1 MQQML
6 ESRRAKLRRIAESAV
21 RPTPRPLVRVERQRR
36 AKPARLIAYDLET
49 SRIQPGTPRPLYIT
63 AFSQALNLS
72 LAMPIRDLAHLRQIV
87 ETYFLTDELAGSMFV
102 AWNGN
107 RFDAFFIAVSMLDA
121 DEWIIR
127 PYLTRSN
134 TLRGMRIIRRSDLG
148 NRNAPAW
155 EFVDGIAMLGLVG
168 TPLAKFLANFAPD
181 HAKLVGVVDF
191 DKEEFDPGN
200 PAHCEYAMRDSVGL
214 WHGMTRAQ
222 SILIDRFNE
231 PLRATMG
238 ASCIRIL
245 KANIP
250 RGVTV
255 YPLSDEHRAI
265 VRNYVMRGGYCYC
278 VRRYHGP
285 VWKYDLNQAYAAAMR
300 EARLPQGRAMSVIAP
315 PIGLPWIARLV
326 ATHPS
331 NRVPFYYRTEVDGRL
346 KSTFSDREI
355 SETWLTSIE
364 IEQLQ
369 REGWRIDFREI
380 IAFEGSFTLQEYV
393 DKLEVMRKTC
403 EGGPSGA
410 IGTMVKC
417 VGNHS
422 YGKTLEELDPVEY
435 VFARECPDGFEPF
448 YNESDLLP
456 VEHLWFRPL
465 ARTLPDGTQETDERA
480 KDYHQPHIGAFITAH
495 VRMVVRRAALLDP
508 GAWIYADTDCVI
520 FTRDVTAL
528 LDIDPAR
535 YGAWKIEE
543 SGTVYRVIAKK
554 VYAEDDA
561 APKKRSAKG
570 LNPKRLTGDDF
581 AEWYEGRPPV
591 QEQTQGNNFVS
602 VMRGAEMYRRQ
613 VRRGTAVEATK

>member
-1 MQQML
+1 M
-6 ESRRAKLRRIAESAV
+6 ERKRA
-21 RPTPRPLVRVERQRR
+21 
-36 AKPARLIAYDLET
+36 AKPARLIAYDIET
-49 SRIQPGTPRPLYIT
+49 TRIEPGTPRPLYLT
-63 AFSQALNLS
+63 AYSEALGLS
-72 LAMPIRDLAHLRQIV
+72 IATPIRDMRHLRTII
-87 ETYFLTDELAGSMFV
+87 ETEFLTDELKGSMFV

-107 RFDAFFIAVSMLDA
+107 RFDAFFIAVALLDS

-134 TLRGMRIIRRSDLG
+134 TLRGMRVMRKADANVRG
-148 NRNAPAW
+148 APSW

-181 HAKLVGVVDF
+181 HAKLVGVIDF
-191 DKEEFDPGN
+191 EKQEFDAAN

-214 WHGMTRAQ
+214 WHGITRAQ
-222 SILIDRFNE
+222 AILLQRFNE

-238 ASCIRIL
+238 AACIRIL
-245 KANIP
+245 KAHIP

-255 YPLSDEHRAI
+255 HPLSDEHRAI
-265 VRNYVMRGGYCYC
+265 VRQFVMRGGYCYC

-300 EARLPQGRAMSVIAP
+300 EALLPAGRAIELVEP
-315 PIGLPWIARLV
+315 PIGAIPWIARLT
-326 ATHPS
+326 AEHPT
-331 NRVPFYYRTEVDGRL
+331 NRVPFYYRTVIDGRL
-346 KSTFSDREI
+346 KSTFSDRRI
-355 SETWLTSIE
+355 DETWLTSIE
-364 IEQLQ
+364 IDQLK
-369 REGWRIDFREI
+369 REGWRIRI
-380 IAFEGSFTLQEYV
+380 AQVIAFDAGFNLQEYV

-410 IGTMVKC
+410 IGTMIKC

-435 VFARECPDGFEPF
+435 IFAKDCPDGFEPF
-448 YNESDLLP
+448 YNDSDLLP

-465 ARTLPDGTQETDERA
+465 YRELDDGTQETDERA
-480 KDYHQPHIGAFITAH
+480 KDYHQPHVGAFITAH
-495 VRMVVRRAALLDP
+495 VRMVVRRAALIDP
-508 GAWIYADTDCVI
+508 TAWVYADTDCVI
-520 FTRDVTAL
+520 FNRDVTAS

-543 SGTVYRVIAKK
+543 SGTVYRIIAKK
-554 VYAEDDA
+554 VYAEDSP

-570 LNPKRLTGDDF
+570 INPKRLTGEDF
-581 AEWYEGRPPV
+581 ERWYEGTPPV

-602 VMRGAEMYRRQ
+602 VMRGAEMYRSQ
-613 VRRGTAVEATK
+613 IRRGTAIEGTK

>member
-1 MQQML
+1 ML
-6 ESRRAKLRRIAESAV
+6 ESRREKLRRIASAAV
-21 RPTPRPLVRVERQRR
+21 RPKPRSLSRVER
-36 AKPARLIAYDLET
+36 AKRPKAARLIAYDLET
-49 SRIQPGTPRPLYIT
+49 SRIEPGTPRPLYIT
-63 AFSQALNLS
+63 AFSAALGFTLE
-72 LAMPIRDLAHLRQIV
+72 MPIRDMAHLRQIV

-107 RFDAFFIAVSMLDA
+107 RFDAFFVAVSLLDA
-121 DEWIIR
+121 DEYIIR

-134 TLRGMRIIRRSDLG
+134 TLRGMRVMRRADMG
-148 NRNAPAW
+148 NRAAKGW

-191 DKEEFDPGN
+191 EREEFDPGN
-200 PAHCEYAMRDSVGL
+200 PAHREYAMRDSVGL

-222 SILIDRFNE
+222 SILIDRFSE

-238 ASCIRIL
+238 AACIRIL
-245 KANIP
+245 KAHIP

-255 YPLSDEHRAI
+255 QPLTNEHRAI
-265 VRNYVMRGGYCYC
+265 VRGFVMRGGYCYC

-300 EARLPQGRAMSVIAP
+300 EAVLPAGRAFAVTAP

-326 ATHPS
+326 ATHPT
-331 NRVPFYYRTEVDGRL
+331 NRVPFYYRTMIDGRL
-346 KSTFSDREI
+346 KSTFSEREI
-355 SETWLTSIE
+355 NETWLTSIE
-364 IEQLQ
+364 IEQMQ
-369 REGWRIDFREI
+369 REGWRITFREI
-380 IAFEGSFTLQEYV
+380 LAFDSGFNLREYV
-393 DKLEVMRKTC
+393 DKLETMRRTC

-410 IGTMVKC
+410 IGTMIKC

-435 VFARECPDGFEPF
+435 VFSRECPDGFEPF

-465 ARTLPDGTQETDERA
+465 ARTLADGSQETDERA
-480 KDYHQPHIGAFITAH
+480 KDYHQPQIGAFITAH

-508 GAWIYADTDCVI
+508 GAWLYADTDCVI
-520 FTRDVTAL
+520 FERDVTAM
-528 LDIDPAR
+528 LDVDPTR

-554 VYAEDDA
+554 VYAEDTE

-581 AEWYEGRPPV
+581 AGWFEGKPPV
-591 QEQTQGNNFVS
+591 QEQVQGNNFVS

-613 VRRGTAVEATK
+613 VRRGTAVEAIKSP